1 MQPPL
6 TGFEPVIFYLYFGH
20 RGKQCKLSKIIV
32 LQYVFNCIK
41 TIPCTICVQCQR
53 GLNAGLCHP
62 FIFTSKPHFAIT
74 KTVTPKKSLHSKFQ
88 GVKITPKIEGKQF
101 STECPDFEGQN
112 SDPIKMVVKITPI
125 VWGKISPKSF
135 LSFGGKDLPA
145 F

>member
-1 MQPPL
+1 MAFTYEHIANFNNVGYHLPGTYSYCIFETCYNGTKTHYCYEIHSTNFDRRKHVHIKMQPPL

-74 KTVTPKKSLHSKFQ
+74 KTVTPKKSLHSKF
-88 GVKITPKIEGKQF
+88 
-101 STECPDFEGQN
+101 
-112 SDPIKMVVKITPI
+112 
-125 VWGKISPKSF
+125 
-135 LSFGGKDLPA
+135 
-145 F
+145 